1 MMRDAVKTIGNLI
14 DKQSIGYIS
23 SIDEDGF
30 PATKAMFAPRIREG
44 IKVFYFTSNTSSLR
58 VSHYQENPK
67 GCIYFCDRRFYRG
80 VMFQGE
86 FEILEEHDIKEKM
99 WREGDTLYYPLGID
113 DPDYCVLKFT
123 AKKGRY
129 YSQLKSETFLV
140 SD

>member
-14 DKQSIGYIS
+14 DKQSVGYIS
-23 SIDEDGF
+23 SIDEDGY
-30 PATKAMFAPRIREG
+30 PATKAMFAPRIRVG
-44 IKVFYFTSNTSSLR
+44 IKVFYFSTNTSSLR
-58 VSHYQENPK
+58 VSQYRENPK

-80 VMFQGE
+80 VMLQGE
-86 FEILEEHDIKEKM
+86 FEILEEHEIKEKL
-99 WREGDTLYYPLGID
+99 WQEGDTMYYPLGID

-129 YSQLKSETFLV
+129 YSQLKSETFMV

>member
-99 WREGDTLYYPLGID
+99 WREGDTLYYPFGID

>member
-1 MMRDAVKTIGNLI
+1 MRDAVKTIGNLI

>member
-1 MMRDAVKTIGNLI
+1 MRDAVKTIGNLI

-80 VMFQGE
+80 VMFQGG